1 MGPFRL
7 MSIMKNAIIHKTS
20 VFDRKGA
27 VFHVRLESP
36 LDESLLNR
44 VQKKPRVRPK
54 RKQRIPN
61 VIFEARW
68 CGKFRIAEN
77 RKCR

>member
-27 VFHVRLESP
+27 VFRVRLESP

-44 VQKKPRVRPK
+44 VQKKPRIRPK
-54 RKQRIPN
+54 KKRRIPN
-61 VIFEARW
+61 VIFKARW
-68 CGKFRIAEN
+68 CGNSRIAEN
-77 RKCR
+77 RKRR